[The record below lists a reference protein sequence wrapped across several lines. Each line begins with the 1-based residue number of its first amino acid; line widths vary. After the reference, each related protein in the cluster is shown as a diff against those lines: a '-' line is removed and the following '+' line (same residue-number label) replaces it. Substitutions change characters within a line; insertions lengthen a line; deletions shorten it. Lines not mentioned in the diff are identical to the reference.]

1 MQYEPLEMAEK
12 RVYNGGQTNE
22 GTKNMELTANYHTHT
37 FRCGHAGGTDR
48 EYIETAIAAGY
59 KMLGFSDHTPM
70 VFDTDHRS
78 GFRMPLS
85 QAEEYFTTL
94 TDLKKEYRDDIE
106 IHIGVEAEYY
116 PATHGRFMEFM
127 RQYPCEYMLLGQHFL
142 LREEDGHYA
151 MSPYRDPAMLKAYY
165 KNILDGIKTGDFLY
179 VAHPD
184 LFNFI
189 GKPKDY
195 DRVIRAFLKEIKAL
209 GVPLEINRLGYAD
222 RRIYPNPRFWRL
234 AGEAGVTAVV
244 GVDAHHPRHLTDTA
258 AIQGCFRI
266 AEENGLCVRQEFEQW
281 R

>member
-1 MQYEPLEMAEK
+1 MDYTE
-12 RVYNGGQTNE
+12 
-22 GTKNMELTANYHTHT
+22 NYHTHT

-59 KMLGFSDHTPM
+59 KVLGFSDHTPM
-70 VFDTDHRS
+70 VFDTDHHS

-116 PATHGRFMEFM
+116 PATNEKYMAFM
-127 RQYPCEYMLLGQHFL
+127 RQFPCEYMLLGQHFL
-142 LREEDGHYA
+142 LREEDGFYA

-165 KNILDGIKTGDFLY
+165 QNILDGVRTGDFLY

-189 GKPKDY
+189 GKPKEY
-195 DRVIRAFLKEIKAL
+195 DKVIRAFLKEIKAL
-209 GVPLEINRLGYAD
+209 GIPLEINRLGYAD
-222 RRIYPNPRFWRL
+222 RRIYPNRRFWQL
-234 AGEAGVTAVV
+234 AGDAGVPAAV
-244 GVDAHHPRHLTDTA
+244 GVDAHQPEHLTDFD
-258 AIQGCFRI
+258 AIRGCMAI
-266 AEENGLCVRQEFEQW
+266 AKENGLSVTQNLL
-281 R
+281 